1 MFVRFNPTLG
11 TSTPALRAMNFM
23 RVITAV
29 CTSSAGSTP
38 VVNPLTA
45 ANTYNTGINLILEVI
60 GNTAAGGWQTADPG
74 EATGTGHNLPEATYA
89 DAGITG
95 RTYRADFF
103 RDSGKIG
110 NPFVKFTVLPQVQD
124 TWLTH
129 PYLDII
135 YGLHSDRRFNFV
147 AGYAPGGGS
156 GGGTAATARNMTAP
170 INNASGYASHQ
181 IRPNETGTGVGTALV
196 NNQEWFLAATADYV
210 IIIHPTYG
218 ITYLGTREMQ
228 AWEQIYSDNPPIFGF
243 HCPVTR
249 WSGTLYTNIGHI
261 PRKMMAWWRM
271 LDGDGNVRPN
281 PLLSFYQDLTTTN
294 SHPHNG
300 YNFLSPGSGN
310 PFARNCVNVN
320 QQYQQWSQNDQ
331 SSYDR
336 IMGDPFGGP
345 LFRIKGLQNSYVD
358 LVVAQWPNG
367 PGIGLP
373 TTGVIVTDNNAGPVG
388 ITYPPMVDPVTGILV
403 PPAYPVVP
411 QMMITSN
418 TVSQVFINQGG
429 RLNGMFK
436 SLSGADVFMER
447 YYNPGQNFVIGGQNF
462 YPVLTGTDTAYRDM
476 FLIRRV

>member
-11 TSTPALRAMNFM
+11 TSTAALRAMNFM

-45 ANTYNTGINLILEVI
+45 ANTYNTSINLILEVI
-60 GNTAAGGWQTADPG
+60 GNTEAGGWQTADPG

-124 TWLTH
+124 TWATY

-147 AGYAPGGGS
+147 AGYAPSGGS
-156 GGGTAATARNMTAP
+156 GGGTAATARNMTAT
-170 INNASGYASHQ
+170 INNATGYASHQ
-181 IRPNETGTGVGTALV
+181 IRPNETGTNEGTALV

-228 AWEQIYSDNPPIFGF
+228 PWEQIYSDNPPIFGF

-249 WSGTLYTNIGHI
+249 WKGTTDVAVGLL

-281 PLLSFYQDLTTTN
+281 PLLSFYQDITTVFT
-294 SHPHNG
+294 HPHHT
-300 YNFLSPGSGN
+300 YNVENSTSGAY
-310 PFARNCVNVN
+310 ARNCVSVN
-320 QQYQQWSQNDQ
+320 NQYQQWSISDQ
-331 SSYDR
+331 SAYDR

-345 LFRIKGLQNSYVD
+345 IFRVKGLQESYTYVN
-358 LVVAQWPNG
+358 VARAPYISPPSARQTMELG
-367 PGIGLP
+367 H
-373 TTGVIVTDNNAGPVG
+373 GPVG
-388 ITYPPMVDPVTGILV
+388 PTYPPMVDPVTGILV

>member
-11 TSTPALRAMNFM
+11 TSTAALRAMNFM

-38 VVNPLTA
+38 VVNPLTG
-45 ANTYNTGINLILEVI
+45 ANTYNNSIDLILEVI
-60 GNTAAGGWQTADPG
+60 GNTEAGGWNTADPG

-89 DAGITG
+89 DSGITG
-95 RTYRADFF
+95 RTYRADFW

-124 TWLTH
+124 TWNTY
-129 PYLDII
+129 PFLDII
-135 YGLHSDRRFNFV
+135 YGVHTDRRFNFV
-147 AGYAPGGGS
+147 AGYAPSGGS
-156 GGGTAATARNMTAP
+156 GGGTATTARNMTAT
-170 INNASGYASHQ
+170 INNATGYAAHQ
-181 IRPNETGTGVGTALV
+181 IRPNETGTNVGTALV
-196 NNQEWFLAATADYV
+196 NNQEWFLASTADYV
-210 IIIHPTYG
+210 IIIHPNFG

-228 AWEQIYSDNPPIFGF
+228 PWEQIYSDNPPIFGF

-249 WSGTLYTNIGHI
+249 WNGTTQSADGHR

-271 LDGDGNVRPN
+271 LDGDGNIRPN
-281 PLLSFYQDLTTTN
+281 PLLSFYQDITTVFTHPHHSYNIENTTN
-294 SHPHNG
+294 ANG
-300 YNFLSPGSGN
+300 AY
-310 PFARNCVNVN
+310 ARNCISVNP
-320 QQYQQWSQNDQ
+320 QYQQWSISDE
-331 SSYDR
+331 SSYNR

-345 LFRIKGLQNSYVD
+345 LFRVKGLQEAYTTVPVARAPYISPATARTAMEVSY
-358 LVVAQWPNG
+358 
-367 PGIGLP
+367 
-373 TTGVIVTDNNAGPVG
+373 GPVG
-388 ITYPPMVDPVTGILV
+388 PTYPPMVDPVTGILV

-418 TVSQVFINQGG
+418 TVSQVHINQGG